1 MHPLYYL
8 PDIVMPF
15 MLIFSV
21 PFLVTTLLDKGWWL
35 TFQVEETLVKVNNKL
50 SKTIMVKYCLHAR
63 YLFACTVVQVLSS
76 CLLNVYYS

>member
-1 MHPLYYL
+1 
-8 PDIVMPF
+8 MPF

-50 SKTIMVKYCLHAR
+50 SKTIKYM
-63 YLFACTVVQVLSS
+63 FACSLLVCMYSS
-76 CLLNVYYS
+76 TSAI